1 MFFTPF
7 LISYFLFIV
16 VNSYNINKVR
26 NNIFPYARCI
36 YQNVITTE
44 GKRVVLK
51 STQKYNT
58 FTIEHFPSKT
68 ETGRNKDGFFF
79 KSDKT
84 FSQFHIHS
92 FLVEQLKK
100 NNIHVPSVIQS
111 DLLEYYNNN
120 FEKLKNII
128 IAAENGI
135 GKTLSY
141 IIFILNHILK
151 QPKMKSTFVLIF
163 QYNNLLSKQ
172 CYDIVK
178 SLSRSVKVKTTNL
191 KKGDLLNLSSSVIL
205 ISSPVRF
212 VTYMKENKEVVEN
225 FLNHLNFFIIDE
237 VDVMFDKPY
246 MKYISI
252 VYEEIHKRNTGNI
265 ISLITSS
272 TLCNKGKKSI
282 YNNIMK
288 YIKNAVI
295 IKTDFFHNIHPF
307 INYHFINLKIYNIKT
322 KIDTIKNIILNED
335 HKKVLIFCNTVKS
348 CNTICSLLKC
358 HFDNI
363 FSFNSSLKKV
373 DQFEILELFKNSEN
387 PILVTTDIIHRGID
401 IKNITHL
408 FHFDAPSNII
418 VYTHRNGRISRGA
431 STGDIYMFN
440 HSESLI
446 TKKIY
451 ELHKNNVKFEDI
463 FSRKRSLRKNFKRD
477 IKKSNQ
483 QKNIA

>member
-1 MFFTPF
+1 
-7 LISYFLFIV
+7 
-16 VNSYNINKVR
+16 
-26 NNIFPYARCI
+26 
-36 YQNVITTE
+36 
-44 GKRVVLK
+44 
-51 STQKYNT
+51 
-58 FTIEHFPSKT
+58 
-68 ETGRNKDGFFF
+68 
-79 KSDKT
+79 
-84 FSQFHIHS
+84 
-92 FLVEQLKK
+92 
-100 NNIHVPSVIQS
+100 
-111 DLLEYYNNN
+111 
-120 FEKLKNII
+120 
-128 IAAENGI
+128 
-135 GKTLSY
+135 
-141 IIFILNHILK
+141 
-151 QPKMKSTFVLIF
+151 MKSTFVLIF

-191 KKGDLLNLSSSVIL
+191 KKGNLLNLSGSFIL

-272 TLCNKGKKSI
+272 TL
-282 YNNIMK
+282 
-288 YIKNAVI
+288 
-295 IKTDFFHNIHPF
+295 F
-307 INYHFINLKIYNIKT
+307 
-322 KIDTIKNIILNED
+322 
-335 HKKVLIFCNTVKS
+335 
-348 CNTICSLLKC
+348 
-358 HFDNI
+358 
-363 FSFNSSLKKV
+363 

-483 QKNIA
+483 QKNIT